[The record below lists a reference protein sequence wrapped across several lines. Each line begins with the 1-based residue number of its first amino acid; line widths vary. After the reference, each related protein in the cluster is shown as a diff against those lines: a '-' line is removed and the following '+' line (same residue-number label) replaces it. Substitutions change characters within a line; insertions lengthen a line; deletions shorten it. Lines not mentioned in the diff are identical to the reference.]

1 MGKGKLDN
9 LGISAFCESMGMMIQ
24 AGISIEEAISLLKPE
39 ENEGE
44 LAEAIKKMN
53 EDMAGS
59 VSLAEAM
66 KNAGAFPDYAVNMVK
81 AAQNTGKMEQTMF
94 HLSDY
99 YKNEKNMNEN
109 LRSALL
115 YPASMLIMII
125 AVLFIMLKMV
135 LPVFTRVYESLGGNM
150 ASGAFPYVSLSYTL
164 CRILLIVMIIVLALL
179 VIGIIMWKGNGRNT
193 VRKLLRAF
201 PVTRNI
207 LDTLALLRFTSG
219 YDMYLSSGAIQDE
232 ALNNSLPLADN
243 EAVEEKLR
251 KIAEQ
256 MENGNSFAKSAYDND
271 LYEPV
276 YGRTLIPAERSGNL
290 ESALRRLVSL
300 LKEESGNLI
309 SHLVNTLEPLLSC
322 LLMLSIAVVLL
333 SLMLPL
339 IGIMNS
345 IG

>member
-24 AGISIEEAISLLKPE
+24 AGISIEEAVSLLKPE
-39 ENEGE
+39 ESEGE
-44 LAEAIKKMN
+44 LSAAIKKMN
-53 EDMAGS
+53 EDMNNS
-59 VSLAEAM
+59 LSLAEAM
-66 KNAGAFPDYAVNMVK
+66 KNTGVFPDYAVNMVN

-99 YKNEKNMNEN
+99 YKNEKNMNDN

-135 LPVFTRVYESLGGNM
+135 LPVFTSVYESLGGNM
-150 ASGAFPYVSLSYTL
+150 EAGAFPYVNLSYTL
-164 CRILLIVMIIVLALL
+164 CRVLLIVMVIILVLLIIG
-179 VIGIIMWKGNGRNT
+179 VIMYKGAGRNT
-193 VRKLLRAF
+193 VKKILRAF

-219 YDMYLSSGAIQDE
+219 YDMYLSSGAMQDE

-251 KIAEQ
+251 TIAKH
-256 MENGNSFAKSAYDND
+256 MEEGNGFAKSAYEHY

-290 ESALRRLVSL
+290 EGALRRLVAL

-309 SHLVNTLEPLLSC
+309 SHLVNTLEPLLSGI
-322 LLMLSIAVVLL
+322 LMLSIAIVLL

-345 IG
+345 IS